1 MKTTR
6 TLLCSLAMVLMTVL
20 PAFAVN
26 TAKVYKSGPMV
37 LIFLGFFALLVV
49 VQLIPALTTLFGMIK
64 GLLAERGKAR
74 ETAEATNKH

>member
-64 GLLAERGKAR
+64 GMLAERGKAQ
-74 ETAEATNKH
+74 ETAEVTNKH

>member
-6 TLLCSLAMVLMTVL
+6 TLFGSLALVLLTSL

-49 VQLIPALTTLFGMIK
+49 VQLIPAMTTLFGMIK
-64 GLLAERGKAR
+64 GFLAERGKSEAA
-74 ETAEATNKH
+74 AENSGKH

>member
-6 TLLCSLAMVLMTVL
+6 TLLCTLAMTLMAC

-37 LIFLGFFALLVV
+37 LIFLGFFAMLVV

-64 GLLAERGKAR
+64 GLLAERGKSQEAAA
-74 ETAEATNKH
+74 ETANKH

>member
-64 GLLAERGKAR
+64 GMLAERGKAQ
-74 ETAEATNKH
+74 ETAEVTNKQ